1 MVFLPPPG
9 ASALWL
15 FGWGAALSI
24 ASTATLVAYTAW
36 GAELS
41 TSYRGRSRVAAY
53 REVAVVIGTVLAI
66 LATALIPQSGLG
78 GDGAVLAVFAVF
90 VGIGLPASVVLL
102 VATATE
108 PRDRSRRSVGLKEGL
123 RHLAE
128 NAPFRRLVSAFF
140 LNGFANGLPATLF
153 LFYVG
158 EKLAAAEW
166 RGPLLL
172 LYFLFGMAGVPVWL
186 WLASRIGKYR
196 AWCWAMLLASA
207 AFAVAPFLGR
217 GDVPL
222 FVGVCIVTGLALGAD
237 LVLPA
242 SLQADVIDIDTARS
256 GAQRSGLYLALWSL
270 ATKLALAL
278 AVGIAFPLL
287 AWMDFDPGAGKV
299 SPGGLS
305 MLGFLYA
312 GAPVV
317 LKLCAVALMWRFPL
331 DAAGQAAL
339 AASIEAQ
346 STLPDQPVALAT
358 SGK

>member
-207 AFAVAPFLGR
+207 AFAR
-217 GDVPL
+217 GALPRAWAMSPPRRANSH
-222 FVGVCIVTGLALGAD
+222 CHRTGARE
-237 LVLPA
+237 PT
-242 SLQADVIDIDTARS
+242 SSCRPPLQADVIDIDTAAIRGAALRPLSRLYGASPPSSPSRS
-256 GAQRSGLYLALWSL
+256 GGRASPPLLGLDGLRSGRRSRSRPRGASRCS
-270 ATKLALAL
+270 
-278 AVGIAFPLL
+278 AF
-287 AWMDFDPGAGKV
+287 
-299 SPGGLS
+299 S
-305 MLGFLYA
+305 MLA
-312 GAPVV
+312 HR
-317 LKLCAVALMWRFPL
+317 W
-331 DAAGQAAL
+331 
-339 AASIEAQ
+339 S
-346 STLPDQPVALAT
+346 
-358 SGK
+358 